1 MPYTA
6 LANWKIKYIW
16 NNINESKIIDYSKV
30 EYNLLEN
37 RVERIQK
44 EEAFIHIANIDNAIF
59 QSTVEYFSR
68 IWAKWTN
75 VPLTTLMISS
85 PWEVYAG
92 QNLDYTTDTLPVEL
106 PDWFWTWKRI
116 FLSESSQFY
125 LELSLLMKWSESVF
139 SIYNS
144 FRKEQADATHLSEFQ
159 HIEYEWKINNE
170 KNIEIFVWLYE
181 HIFYYLL
188 ENNKKDLLFFLSE
201 DELNNKIKI
210 TKKWPKRIWFREALN
225 ILFKETWD
233 EKYKNFSLENFWTW
247 EEVKLTEVLWCNVI
261 VEKFPMLQIPF
272 YHAIAEEEIDWVP
285 VAKNADFILY
295 WYRET
300 IGAWERIKDKNVLL
314 KKAEIFNLPE
324 NDYLPYLKT
333 RDFSNYETT
342 SWFWLGYQ
350 RLVQWITNQPYIYE
364 STVFPRTHIVP
375 NP

>member
-1 MPYTA
+1 MPYKA
-6 LANWKIKYIW
+6 LDNWKVKYIW

-37 RVERIQK
+37 RVERIKK
-44 EEAFIHIANIDNAIF
+44 EESFIHIANIDNAIF
-59 QSTVEYFSR
+59 QSTVEYFSK
-68 IWAKWTN
+68 IWSKWTN
-75 VPLTTLMISS
+75 IPLTTLMISS

-92 QNLDYTTDTLPVEL
+92 QNLDYTTDTLPVEI

-144 FRKEQADATHLSEFQ
+144 FRKEQADSTHLSEFQ
-159 HIEYEWKINNE
+159 HIEYEWKVDNE

-181 HIFYYLL
+181 YIFYYLL
-188 ENNKKDLLFFLSE
+188 ENNKQDLLFFLSE
-201 DELNNKIKI
+201 DELNKKVEI
-210 TKKWPKRIWFREALN
+210 TRKWPKRIWFREALN
-225 ILFKETWD
+225 ILFKETWN
-233 EKYKNFSLENFWTW
+233 EKYKDFSLENFWTW
-247 EEVKLTEVLWCNVI
+247 EEVKLTEILWCNVI
-261 VEKFPMLQIPF
+261 LEKFPMLQIPF
-272 YHAIAEEEIDWVP
+272 YHAIAEEEVDWVP

-333 RDFSNYETT
+333 RDFNDYETT

-364 STVFPRTHIVP
+364 STLFPRTHIIP

>member
-1 MPYTA
+1 MPYIA
-6 LANWKIKYIW
+6 LDNWKIKYIW

-37 RVERIQK
+37 RVERIK
-44 EEAFIHIANIDNAIF
+44 NEESFLHIANIDNAIF
-59 QSTVEYFSR
+59 QSTVGYFSK

-75 VPLTTLMISS
+75 LPLTTLMISS

-106 PDWFWTWKRI
+106 PDWFGTWKRI

-125 LELSLLMKWSESVF
+125 LELSLLMKWTESVF

-159 HIEYEWKINNE
+159 HIEYEWKVDNE

-181 HIFYYLL
+181 YIFNYLL
-188 ENNKKDLLFFLSE
+188 ENNKQDLLFFLSE
-201 DELNNKIKI
+201 DELNNKIEI

-233 EKYKNFSLENFWTW
+233 EKYKDFSLENFWTW
-247 EEVKLTEVLWCNVI
+247 EEVKLTELLWCNVI

-333 RDFSNYETT
+333 RDFSDYETT

>member
-6 LANWKIKYIW
+6 LDNWKVKYIW

-30 EYNLLEN
+30 EYHLLEN
-37 RVERIQK
+37 RVERVKK

-59 QSTVEYFSR
+59 QSTVEYFSK

-75 VPLTTLMISS
+75 LPLTTLMISS

-144 FRKEQADATHLSEFQ
+144 FRKEQTDATHLSEFQ
-159 HIEYEWKINNE
+159 HIEYEWKIDNE

-181 HIFYYLL
+181 YIFNYLL
-188 ENNKKDLLFFLSE
+188 ENNKQDLLFFLSE
-201 DELNNKIKI
+201 DELNNKIEI
-210 TKKWPKRIWFREALN
+210 TKKWPKRIWFREALD
-225 ILFKETWD
+225 ILFEETWN
-233 EKYKNFSLENFWTW
+233 EKYKDFSLENFWTW
-247 EEVKLTEVLWCNVI
+247 EEVKLTELLWCNVI

-272 YHAIAEEEIDWVP
+272 YHAISEEEVDWVP
-285 VAKNADFILY
+285 VAKNADFILH

-333 RDFSNYETT
+333 RDFSDYETT

-364 STVFPRTHIVP
+364 STVFPRTHLIP